1 MQLSLM
7 RRNAELANAAFQRK
21 ILEHPSDG
29 QLPLFDDQL
38 RRRGLPELH
47 ANRLEVLQINV
58 GKVCNQICTHCHVDA
73 GPDRRESITR
83 EIAEQVIRV
92 IDENNIAT
100 LDITGGAPE
109 MNPHFRWLV
118 EQARALG
125 RRVIDRC
132 NLTILTA
139 NGFRDLPRFLADH
152 QVEIV
157 ASLPCYLEDNCD
169 SQRGSG
175 VFQRSIEALRE
186 LNALGYGT
194 GDAGLALNLVYNP
207 IGAKLPP
214 AQAELEADYRRELS
228 ERYGI
233 VFTALHTITNL
244 PISRFLDD
252 LLREEQFDSYMRTL
266 VEAFN
271 PLTVGNV
278 MCRSMISVDWEGRLF
293 DCDFNQMLNIELDSQ
308 APQHIGDFNLND
320 LRARRIVTGRH
331 CFGCT
336 AGAGSSCQGALVSLE
351 S

>member
-21 ILEHPSDG
+21 ILERPSDG

-38 RRRGLPELH
+38 RQRGLPELR
-47 ANRLEVLQINV
+47 AGRLEVLQINV
-58 GKVCNQICTHCHVDA
+58 GKVCNQTCTHCHVDA

-92 IDENNIAT
+92 IDENDIAT

-139 NGFRDLPRFLADH
+139 QGYRDLPRFLADH

-186 LNALGYGT
+186 LNALGYGA
-194 GDAGLALNLVYNP
+194 DDSGLVLNLVYNP

-214 AQAELEADYRRELS
+214 AQSELEVDYRRELN

-252 LLREEQFDSYMRTL
+252 LLREAQFDAYMRTL

-271 PLTVGNV
+271 PLTLSDV

-293 DCDFNQMLNIELDSQ
+293 DCDFNQMLNIELDSR
-308 APQHIGDFNLND
+308 APQHINDFNLND
-320 LRARRIVTGRH
+320 LHARRIATGRH